1 MGKKPAAARPLSESE
16 LTVLL
21 QERFA
26 APEFAFMPQVR
37 NGTGYSRRTT
47 RTADA
52 LAMSL
57 WPSRGLE
64 LYGFE
69 LKSDRAD
76 WMREKADPEKMEEIG
91 QFCDRWWLVVGRED
105 LVQPGEL
112 PPTWGLIVPQGK
124 KLVVK
129 VEAPKL
135 EAKPLD
141 RAQLAAILRRAA
153 ECVVPRAQIQA
164 ATQREREKAMEKLE
178 EIVEVRTRHLKRA
191 HETLL
196 QERHEFERISGVSWT
211 TWNLGRVAEAVRF
224 LADGGLKAREAR
236 LRGIAESA
244 REIADELA
252 RRVAELPAEET
263 DGAPGSAA

>member
-1 MGKKPAAARPLSESE
+1 MARPKPAARPLSEAA

-76 WMREKADPEKMEEIG
+76 WMREKSDPSKMEEIG

-141 RAQLAAILRRAA
+141 RIQLAAILRRAA
-153 ECVVPRAQIQA
+153 ECVVPRAQIQE
-164 ATQREREKAMEKLE
+164 ATQRAREKAE
-178 EIVEVRTRHLKRA
+178 ESIEERIEIRTRRLKSA
-191 HETLL
+191 HKTLL
-196 QERHEFERISGVSWT
+196 QERKEFERISGLQWSSWD
-211 TWNLGRVAEAVRF
+211 LGNVAEAVRF
-224 LADGGLKAREAR
+224 IRDGGLKGREER
-236 LRGIAESA
+236 LRRLAESA
-244 REIADELA
+244 REIAEDLA
-252 RRVAELPAEET
+252 RRVAALPDEELESERQA
-263 DGAPGSAA
+263 G

>member
-1 MGKKPAAARPLSESE
+1 MKKATTNQPLSEAV

-21 QERFA
+21 REQFP

-37 NGTGYSRRTT
+37 NGTGRSRSAA

-52 LAMSL
+52 VAMSL

-64 LYGFE
+64 LHGFE
-69 LKSDRAD
+69 LKSARAD
-76 WMREKADPEKMEEIG
+76 WVREKTDPEKAEEIL

-105 LVQPGEL
+105 LVLPGEL

-129 VEAPKL
+129 TEAPKL

-153 ECVVPRAQIQA
+153 ECVVPRAQILA
-164 ATQREREKAMEKLE
+164 EVQREREKVMEQLE
-178 EIVEVRTRHLKRA
+178 ERVRMR
-191 HETLL
+191 TLAIEHARDAL
-196 QERHEFERISGVSWT
+196 AREREEFERRSGISLDRWS
-211 TWNLGRVAEAVRF
+211 LGNISEAVRF
-224 LADGGLKAREAR
+224 VQGGGPKGSEDQLRHLASRAN
-236 LRGIAESA
+236 
-244 REIADELA
+244 EIAAQLA
-252 RRVAELPAEET
+252 RMVDSLNPWATQSEREPE
-263 DGAPGSAA
+263 